1 MPPICILQQLNRTM
15 QCASFPTSVVLARQ
29 DWQRF
34 AFFSVTARDEY
45 KNLRQLHDDSWL
57 AVIEVILRHRYFEI
71 LGF

>member
-1 MPPICILQQLNRTM
+1 MCIISYFCSSST
-15 QCASFPTSVVLARQ
+15 AGLA
-29 DWQRF
+29 